1 MILDYSKIQ
10 AGIFLVYDYNS
21 PSNTKFLKGHMN
33 ETTPKVKSADAEKY
47 RGMAILAYIIFFI
60 PLLTEAK
67 DSPYVKFHVKQ
78 GLMVLLSSIAVSV
91 IGSIIPFLG
100 WFLILPIGSLIVL
113 VIWVMGIIN
122 ALNGEEKQVP
132 LVGKYADQ
140 LFKF

>member
-1 MILDYSKIQ
+1 M
-10 AGIFLVYDYNS
+10 
-21 PSNTKFLKGHMN
+21 KGNMTE
-33 ETTPKVKSADAEKY
+33 ETTKVKSADAEKY
-47 RGMAILAYIIFFI
+47 RGMAILAYVIFFI

-78 GLMVLLSSIAVSV
+78 GLIVLLSSIAVSV

-100 WFLILPIGSLIVL
+100 WFLILPIGSLLVL
-113 VIWVMGIIN
+113 FIWIMGIIN